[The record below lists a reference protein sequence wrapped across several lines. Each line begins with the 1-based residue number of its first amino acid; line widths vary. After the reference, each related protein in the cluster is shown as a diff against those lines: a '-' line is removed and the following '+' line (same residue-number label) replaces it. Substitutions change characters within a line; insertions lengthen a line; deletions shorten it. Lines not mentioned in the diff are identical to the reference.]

1 MILREVHP
9 QPDLDSY
16 LHQRNNIMNERKEK
30 LLITLIIIVIG
41 LFALCGIGW
50 LIYVYT
56 TYGGKPINELPS
68 WVLPYFIGRK

>member
-1 MILREVHP
+1 
-9 QPDLDSY
+9 
-16 LHQRNNIMNERKEK
+16 MNERKEK